1 MAARHSSAVFFDLD
15 DTLIDTRRCLLPA
28 ALQRVADA
36 TGIARE
42 RLDATGKKI
51 EEVLR
56 HVSGA
61 TAAQIVAAK
70 AAWYAPVV
78 PPLEPLPGAREVL
91 EELSGRLLLVLLTRG
106 HPPRQE
112 KKIEQCGLGGF
123 FDEIIIRPFE
133 APGSKRDDLARVMA
147 AHGLAPDRCAVV
159 GDDERDELRYGREL
173 GCLVL
178 KVPDVELADVSRRL
192 EEAGLLSAPED
203 GEQGVG

>member
-1 MAARHSSAVFFDLD
+1 MQARHSSAVFFDLD

-42 RLDATGKKI
+42 RLDPTGKKI
-51 EEVLR
+51 GEVLR
-56 HVSGA
+56 NVPGLTPA
-61 TAAQIVAAK
+61 QRDAAR

-78 PPLEPLPGAREVL
+78 PALEPLPGAREVL
-91 EELSGRLLLVLLTRG
+91 AELAGRLLLVLVTRG

-112 KKIEQCGLGGF
+112 KKIERCGLGPC

-147 AHGLAPDRCAVV
+147 DHGLSPGRCAVV

-178 KVPDVELADVSRRL
+178 KVPDVGLADVPRRL
-192 EEAGLLSAPED
+192 KEAGILD
-203 GEQGVG
+203 

>member
-56 HVSGA
+56 HVPGA
-61 TAAQIVAAK
+61 TAEQVEAAR

-78 PPLEPLPGAREVL
+78 PPLEPLPGARALL
-91 EELSGRLLLVLLTRG
+91 EELSGRVLLVLVTRG
-106 HPPRQE
+106 HPARQRR
-112 KKIEQCGLGGF
+112 KIEQCGLGRF
-123 FDEIIIRPFE
+123 FDETIIRPFE
-133 APGSKRDDLARVMA
+133 APGSKRDDLARVMEA
-147 AHGLAPDRCAVV
+147 QGLAPDRCAVV

-178 KVPDVELADVSRRL
+178 KVPDVELASVPRRL
-192 EEAGLLSAPED
+192 REAGIL
-203 GEQGVG
+203 G

>member
-42 RLDATGKKI
+42 RLDPTGKKI
-51 EEVLR
+51 GEVLR
-56 HVSGA
+56 NVSGLTPA
-61 TAAQIVAAK
+61 QRDAAR

-78 PPLEPLPGAREVL
+78 PALEPLPGAREVL
-91 EELSGRLLLVLLTRG
+91 QELAGRLLLVLVTRG

-112 KKIEQCGLGGF
+112 KKIEQSGLGPC
-123 FDEIIIRPFE
+123 FDEIVIRPFE
-133 APGSKRDDLARVMA
+133 APGSKRDDLARVME
-147 AHGLAPDRCAVV
+147 AHALRPDRCAVV

-173 GCLVL
+173 GCVVL
-178 KVPDVELADVSRRL
+178 KVPDVELAEVPRRL
-192 EEAGLLSAPED
+192 RDAGILS
-203 GEQGVG
+203 

>member
-15 DTLIDTRRCLLPA
+15 DTLIDTRHRLLPA

-42 RLDATGKKI
+42 HLDATGKRI

-56 HVSGA
+56 NVGGLTPA
-61 TAAQIVAAK
+61 QLDAAR

-78 PPLEPLPGAREVL
+78 PELEPLPGAREVL
-91 EELSGRLLLVLLTRG
+91 AELAGRLLLVLVTRG
-106 HPPRQE
+106 HPVRQRR
-112 KKIEQCGLGGF
+112 KIEQCGLGPC
-123 FDEIIIRPFE
+123 FDEIVIRPFE
-133 APGSKRDDLARVMA
+133 APGSKRDDFARVMA
-147 AHGLAPDRCAVV
+147 AHGLLRGRCAVV

-178 KVPDVELADVSRRL
+178 KVPEVALADVPRRL
-192 EEAGLLSAPED
+192 RAAGIL
-203 GEQGVG
+203 